1 MPMNKKM
8 DQTMNLNK
16 LVAFR
21 IDNAQEA
28 HLKEIAK
35 SKHIS
40 LSTLI
45 RLALNK
51 EQEDF
56 IEARR
61 NANR

>member
-1 MPMNKKM
+1 MNKKM

-35 SKHIS
+35 SYPS
-40 LSTLI
+40 GVGRLSP
-45 RLALNK
+45 RV
-51 EQEDF
+51 
-56 IEARR
+56 
-61 NANR
+61 

>member
-1 MPMNKKM
+1 MLMNKKV

-21 IDNAQEA
+21 INNAQEA

-61 NANR
+61 NATR

>member
-1 MPMNKKM
+1 
-8 DQTMNLNK
+8 MNLNK